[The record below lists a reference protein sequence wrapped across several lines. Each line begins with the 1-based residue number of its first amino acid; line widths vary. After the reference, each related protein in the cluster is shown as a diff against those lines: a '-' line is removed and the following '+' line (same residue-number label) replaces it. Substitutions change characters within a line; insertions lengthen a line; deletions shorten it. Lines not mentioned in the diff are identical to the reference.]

1 MFELIFELLF
11 GFLLENYGVNLI
23 LIAAAVIPAVFL
35 LMRVYRADKVEK
47 EPPRFLFKL
56 VMLGLAAAIAAIIL
70 EGLGTVALSRLFD
83 GPSLLLNV
91 LMYMG
96 VVAFSEEGAKLFF
109 LKRASWNSP
118 DFNCSFDGV
127 VYAAF
132 MALGFALWE
141 NLGYVFTNGLGV
153 AIIRALTAVPGHACF
168 GVFMGCW
175 YAEAKM
181 LERAG
186 DIEGSKRALRV
197 SLFLPALLHGLYDLL
212 AVSASEGLSPWIFV
226 GFVVVLFV
234 LTIRLTRRLSAEDR
248 FI

>member
-1 MFELIFELLF
+1 M
-11 GFLLENYGVNLI
+11 
-23 LIAAAVIPAVFL
+23 
-35 LMRVYRADKVEK
+35 DK

-56 VMLGLAAAIAAIIL
+56 VMLGLAAAVVAVIL
-70 EGLGTVALSRLFD
+70 EGLGSVVLSRFFH

-109 LKRASWNSP
+109 LKRASWNSL

-127 VYAAF
+127 VYAASI
-132 MALGFALWE
+132 ALGFALWE
-141 NLGYVFTNGLGV
+141 NLGYVFTNGLSV

-168 GVFMGCW
+168 GIFMGCW
-175 YAEAKM
+175 YAEAKQ

-186 DIEGSKRALRV
+186 NIDGSKRAL
-197 SLFLPALLHGLYDLL
+197 STALFLPALLHGLYDLL
-212 AVSASEGLSPWIFV
+212 AVSAFDGLSPWIFV

-234 LTIRLTRRLSAEDR
+234 ITIRLTKRLSSEDR
-248 FI
+248 YI